1 MCLFFGEDLG
11 QISRY
16 KGMPAM
22 ERSRVAFDSVVMRV
36 YLGCVEHP
44 VWMGPRVGRENVCV
58 FVCVVSGPEICA
70 DILGTAGGA
79 HS

>member
-1 MCLFFGEDLG
+1 
-11 QISRY
+11 
-16 KGMPAM
+16 M

-70 DILGTAGGA
+70 DILGKRIPRDGCFDVTWKWGRVI
-79 HS
+79 